1 MADTTGMADLRTENV
16 SKVVN
21 GFALQQ
27 FVMKQLVMTSSSTAW
42 KESYFQEGATELTAN
57 GNRNIKGIPRLAKF
71 PYGEPNWTKQS
82 SYMEKYGQEGV
93 VSYEDA
99 KTNDIAVIARTLLRI
114 ARAVS
119 NSVDLEIYSQLSSNA
134 GNTETI
140 SVGNEWD
147 SATLANRDPIQ
158 DLLNAQ
164 KLITID
170 NYNPYDGRTHLV
182 LSPTDFANLLGNA
195 NVRNAGQ
202 FFTDAVTRNGRV
214 GKLLGMTVLVYNVVA
229 ADEALVVVAKEC
241 GNWQAASPH
250 TTVSIEDPGIK
261 WTIRSWEIGVTQ
273 VTNPNTIAKIAN
285 TQA

>member
-1 MADTTGMADLRTENV
+1 MADSTGMADLRSENV

-21 GFALQQ
+21 GFALQK
-27 FVMKQLVMTSSSTAW
+27 FVMKQVVMTQSSSSW
-42 KESYFQEGATELTAN
+42 KESYFQETATELTAQ
-57 GNRNIKGIPRLAKF
+57 GNRNIKGIPRLANF

-99 KTNDIAVIARTLLRI
+99 KTNDVSVIARTLLRI
-114 ARAVS
+114 ARAVA
-119 NSVDLEIYSQLSSNA
+119 NSVDAEIYSQLSSNA

-140 SVGNEWD
+140 GAGDEWN

-158 DLLNAQ
+158 DILNAQ

-170 NYNPYDGRTHLV
+170 NYNPYDGSTFLI

-202 FFTDAVTRNGRV
+202 FYTDAVTRNGRV
-214 GKLLGMTVLVYNVVA
+214 GTLLGMSVLVSNVVT
-229 ADEALVVVAKEC
+229 ADEALVVIGKEAAT
-241 GNWQAASPH
+241 WQAASPLN
-250 TTVSIEDPGIK
+250 TVSIEDPGVK

-273 VTNPNTIAKIAN
+273 VTNPNAIAKIAN